1 MDIWSKLES
10 DSNRCWFIGND
21 VFIFHLFRLLPMFLL
36 FIAPFS
42 CCSEFD
48 TEPTVQSPLFY
59 GDQIKKK
66 IIWKENKTTV
76 RWICYIPA
84 ISFRVPFQVHL
95 QNVGS
100 IISILIGSQV
110 FGFRI
115 PALEKFTAELNR
127 SKIVK
132 VSSFIAIFG
141 RFQTNALS
149 YFWPSRWLL
158 FPTCFLIILSSLIQ
172 IWWGIKKKKKKLRK
186 RRGNY
191 SK

>member
-1 MDIWSKLES
+1 MRQQVAATGGHLIEIGK
-10 DSNRCWFIGND
+10 WFQSVLIYWKRRFHFPFVSLIAD
-21 VFIFHLFRLLPMFLL
+21 VSVIYCAVFLL
-36 FIAPFS
+36 FRIRHWTDSSIPVVLRRS
-42 CCSEFD
+42 N
-48 TEPTVQSPLFY
+48 
-59 GDQIKKK
+59 KKK
-66 IIWKENKTTV
+66 YIYIWKENKTTV

-158 FPTCFLIILSSLIQ
+158 FPTCFLIIPSSLIQ
-172 IWWGIKKKKKKLRK
+172 I
-186 RRGNY
+186 
-191 SK
+191 